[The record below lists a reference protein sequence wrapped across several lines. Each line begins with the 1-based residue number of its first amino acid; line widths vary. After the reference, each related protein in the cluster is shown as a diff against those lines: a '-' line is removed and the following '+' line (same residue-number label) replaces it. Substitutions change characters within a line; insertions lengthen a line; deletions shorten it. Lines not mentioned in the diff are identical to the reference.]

1 MDTVKPP
8 GPLKLTG
15 NVDANWRTF
24 KQHFQ
29 LYIAAVGVDQRAEE
43 RKIAMLLTVA
53 GPEAIEV
60 FNTFVF
66 VQPDDKCK
74 FEEVVKKFDEHCL
87 SKKNETY
94 ERYVFRS
101 RLQHQGESFDN
112 FLTDLKIKAQ
122 SCNFGDLRDSMIRDQ
137 IVFGTNKKRWTR
149 GWKMQTKSVQY
160 HFTADV

>member
-1 MDTVKPP
+1 MDAVKPP

-53 GPEAIEV
+53 DPEAIEV

-66 VQPDDKCK
+66 AQPDDK
-74 FEEVVKKFDEHCL
+74 
-87 SKKNETY
+87 
-94 ERYVFRS
+94 
-101 RLQHQGESFDN
+101 G
-112 FLTDLKIKAQ
+112 
-122 SCNFGDLRDSMIRDQ
+122 
-137 IVFGTNKKRWTR
+137 
-149 GWKMQTKSVQY
+149 
-160 HFTADV
+160 